1 MSTSLNAHLAQHGFR
16 EGFVIDAEMPVPLVG
31 EHMRIKVRNGVALV
45 SREQIFRN
53 TEKGSIEAT
62 LTFPVPVHATLHRLA
77 AKIGERTLNAVAKR
91 CDEAR
96 ENYEE
101 AIDQGKTTVLHEEK
115 VRGVHILSVAH
126 IPPGAEIAVT
136 HAWVAPLML
145 RGHGRWLL
153 RVPVTVGDIY
163 GNSPF
168 GDADDLVTSNA
179 VVHEADVEV
188 DAGSAVATI
197 RGSASA
203 GRTRLKLDG
212 SVDIE
217 ITGIESNT
225 VRGIAADGRGV
236 VLSVTPDP
244 GGDAAIDAAI
254 VVDRSGSMRGA
265 ASELQNSRPSKHDVV
280 IAGLLEASRT
290 LRPTDRA
297 ELWQFDNTSEL
308 VGKPGAPLAK
318 AIARLGAPRGG
329 GTDIG
334 HALSTVIAASTATD
348 IVLITDGLSY
358 ALDIQVLANSGRRFT
373 VVPVGADSL
382 EANVGYLA
390 ALTGGQIVL
399 VTGSADAAEAISAA
413 VASTRRGKLARL
425 PGKWP
430 LASAA
435 ICANGAIVEAKWG
448 TAASVPAGERDFAIA
463 VGAMAAAMA
472 LPQLVEDDA
481 ARVAEEHG
489 IVCHLTSLVL
499 VDEAGAQQEGL
510 PGQRKVALM
519 RPAVRTANS
528 NYRLAQGGKRG
539 WQPHALQSWPNSWK
553 TLWQTIDA
561 LTPHHTPGVA
571 VSIQSYAE
579 RGGRALRTLAEAA
592 ARINW
597 SNNPEALRQGN
608 LDGLSIDVAV
618 FLVTISER
626 ADVLALAAPKR
637 KPIAI
642 AIGLAAQSIAKT
654 NRAAA
659 RVARAILGKLDKEAV
674 RRVLEALAA
683 GAS

>member
-16 EGFVIDAEMPVPLVG
+16 EGVVIDAEMPVPLVG

-53 TEKGSIEAT
+53 AEKGSIEAT

-96 ENYEE
+96 EDYEE

-136 HAWVAPLML
+136 HAWVAPLMP
-145 RGHGRWLL
+145 RGDSRWLL

-163 GNSPF
+163 GSSPF

-197 RGSASA
+197 RGSAGA
-203 GRTRLKLDG
+203 GRTRVKLDG
-212 SVDIE
+212 PVDIE
-217 ITGIESNT
+217 ITGLDHT
-225 VRGIAADGRGV
+225 AARGIAADGRGV
-236 VLSVTPDP
+236 ELSVTRDP

-254 VVDRSGSMRGA
+254 VVDRSGSMGDA
-265 ASELQNSRPSKHDVV
+265 ASELQDGRPSKHKTV
-280 IAGLLEASRT
+280 IAGLLEVSRT
-290 LRPTDRA
+290 LRPTDRTQ
-297 ELWQFDNTSEL
+297 LWQFDDKVEL

-329 GTDIG
+329 TDIG
-334 HALSTVIAASTATD
+334 HALSTVIAASTVAD

-358 ALDIQVLANSGRRFT
+358 ALDVQALANSGRRFT
-373 VVPVGADSL
+373 VVLVGADAL
-382 EANVGYLA
+382 DANVGHLA

-399 VTGSADAAEAISAA
+399 ATGSADAAAAVSAA
-413 VASTRRGKLARL
+413 IASTRHTKLARQ

-430 LASAA
+430 LESASVS
-435 ICANGAIVEAKWG
+435 ANGAIVEAKWR

-463 VGAMAAAMA
+463 VGAMAAAVA
-472 LPQLVEDDA
+472 LPQLVEHDA

-499 VDEAGAQQEGL
+499 VDEVGAQQEDL

-519 RPAVRTANS
+519 APAVRTANGY
-528 NYRLAQGGKRG
+528 YRLAQRGKRG
-539 WQPHALQSWPNSWK
+539 WQPQALQSWPNSWK
-553 TLWQTIDA
+553 TLWQTIDS

-571 VSIQSYAE
+571 ASIQSYAE
-579 RGGRALRTLAEAA
+579 RGGRAVRTLAEAA

-597 SNNPEALRQGN
+597 SNDPEALRLGN
-608 LDGLSIDVAV
+608 LEGLSIDVAV

-626 ADVLALAAPKR
+626 ADVLALATPKR

-654 NRAAA
+654 NRTAA

-674 RRVLEALAA
+674 RRVLDALAA
-683 GAS
+683 GES